1 MCGPC
6 GAVLYKMW
14 RGGQRVQV
22 FYRSV
27 HNRRIL
33 LNMKGVA
40 RGKKTGQKAAEC
52 GVVGRPRGFDC
63 NEALDAAM
71 QVFWKKGYEGTS
83 LSELTAAMKIERPS
97 LYAAFG
103 NKEALYRKVLDHYG
117 CTAAKFAE
125 EALAQ
130 PTARGV
136 VEHLLMGN
144 IDVMAGTQNPAGCLM
159 VQAAIGGGDESEA
172 IRKDVA
178 GRRQGAED
186 ALRRRLVRA
195 KAEGDLPKDANPADL
210 ASYVF
215 TVAHGMAVRAKSGAT
230 KAELRRVAEMALRTL
245 PSG

>member
-1 MCGPC
+1 M
-6 GAVLYKMW
+6 V
-14 RGGQRVQV
+14 
-22 FYRSV
+22 
-27 HNRRIL
+27 
-33 LNMKGVA
+33 LNMKGVRKRRMVA
-40 RGKKTGQKAAEC
+40 KSATAC

-63 NEALDAAM
+63 EEALDAAM
-71 QVFWKKGYEGTS
+71 RVFWKKGYEATS
-83 LSELTAAMKIERPS
+83 LSDLTAAMRIERPS

-103 NKEALYRKVLDHYG
+103 NKETLFRKVLDYYG

-125 EALAQ
+125 EALKQ
-130 PTARGV
+130 PTARAA

-144 IDVMAGTQNPAGCLM
+144 LEVLSGAKNPAGCLL
-159 VQAAIGGGDESEA
+159 VQAAISGGDESEA

-186 ALRRRLVRA
+186 ALRRRLERA

-230 KAELRRVAEMALRTL
+230 KAELRRVAEMALGTL
-245 PSG
+245 PSGQ